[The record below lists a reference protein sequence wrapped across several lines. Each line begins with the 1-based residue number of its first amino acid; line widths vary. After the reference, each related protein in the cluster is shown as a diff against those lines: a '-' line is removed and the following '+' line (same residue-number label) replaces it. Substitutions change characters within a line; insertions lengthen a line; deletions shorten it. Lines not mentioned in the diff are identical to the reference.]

1 MSCHILSLPC
11 NPFCGLHGKVFL
23 LCPMFLHE
31 VSNFFTYINPCIFV
45 KALCVNVLLVLA
57 RFWHVLLQKLFL
69 YMKRFFTIIMI
80 FASVV
85 YATAQTMTMDEC
97 MEYAVKRSVSV
108 SKQENNLDNARI
120 NYKQSVAE
128 LFPSV
133 SAGVSASA
141 NFGRSIDPETNS
153 YTMVSTFSNSYDLG
167 ASMPLFAGL
176 RYVNGIRAA
185 KVARDRGYSDLQI
198 ARDRVAMEVMRA
210 YIDVVYYKE
219 AVNIAEEQLS
229 AARKTLRQAQKL
241 YGLGLKSAAEVAE
254 VASQEAGYDYML
266 TEQQNK
272 LAMAYIALREVMN
285 YPQEDVLEVVQI
297 DDFIPDVCTVS
308 PESVVESALAGNAR
322 IVSARLAVL
331 ESKLNYMKANGGWF
345 PTISLSGGIGT
356 SYYTNFK
363 STAYPAFGTQLD
375 NNRGVYVGVSMS
387 IPIFS
392 NLSRKASVRFSRNA
406 LRNAELEM
414 DAARNVVESEVVQ
427 ACRQMEGYGK
437 QYIQAVKK
445 IEAAQL
451 AYDGIAAK
459 FDKGLVTAIE
469 LQMSATTLLQAKS
482 DCLRSKLQYM
492 IEKRMV
498 DYYSGVPLVEFE

>member
-1 MSCHILSLPC
+1 
-11 NPFCGLHGKVFL
+11 
-23 LCPMFLHE
+23 
-31 VSNFFTYINPCIFV
+31 
-45 KALCVNVLLVLA
+45 
-57 RFWHVLLQKLFL
+57 
-69 YMKRFFTIIMI
+69 MKNI
-80 FASVV
+80 FAILTLSGSITL
-85 YATAQTMTMDEC
+85 ATAQTMSMDEC
-97 MEYAVKRSVSV
+97 MAYAVEHSVSV
-108 SKQENNLDNARI
+108 AKLENSLDNATI
-120 NYKQSVAE
+120 NYKQSVAG

-153 YTMVSTFSNSYDLG
+153 YTTVSTFSNSYDLG

-176 RYVNGIRAA
+176 RYVNTIRAA

-210 YIDVVYYKE
+210 YTDVVYYNE
-219 AVNIAEEQLS
+219 AVAIAEEQLS
-229 AARKTLRQAQKL
+229 VSRKTLLQAQKL
-241 YGLGLKSAAEVAE
+241 HELGLKSAAEVAE
-254 VASQEAGYDYML
+254 VASQEAGYDYLL
-266 TEQQNK
+266 TEQQNN

-285 YPQEDVLEVVQI
+285 YPQGAMLEVTAVC
-297 DDFIPDVCTVS
+297 DFLPAVGTVS
-308 PESVVESALAGNAR
+308 SAGVVDNALASNVQV
-322 IVSARLAVL
+322 VSAGLAVK
-331 ESKLNYMKANGGWF
+331 ESQYNYMKAKGSWF
-345 PTISLSGGIGT
+345 PTISLSGGVGT
-356 SYYTNFK
+356 SYYTNFG
-363 STAYPAFGTQLD
+363 SSAYPAFWTQLD
-375 NNRGVYVGVSMS
+375 NNRGAYVGVSMS

-392 NLSRKASVRFSRNA
+392 NFSRKASVRSSRNA

-414 DAARNVVESEVVQ
+414 DATRNAVESEVVQ

-498 DYYSGVPLVEFE
+498 DYYSGIPLVEVE

>member
-1 MSCHILSLPC
+1 
-11 NPFCGLHGKVFL
+11 
-23 LCPMFLHE
+23 
-31 VSNFFTYINPCIFV
+31 
-45 KALCVNVLLVLA
+45 
-57 RFWHVLLQKLFL
+57 
-69 YMKRFFTIIMI
+69 MKNI
-80 FASVV
+80 FAILTLSGSITL
-85 YATAQTMTMDEC
+85 ATAQTMSMDEC
-97 MEYAVKRSVSV
+97 MAYAVEHSVSV
-108 SKQENNLDNARI
+108 AKLENSLDNATI
-120 NYKQSVAE
+120 NYKQSVAG

-153 YTMVSTFSNSYDLG
+153 YTTVSTFSNSYDLG

-176 RYVNGIRAA
+176 RYVNTIRAA

-210 YIDVVYYKE
+210 YTDVVYYNE
-219 AVNIAEEQLS
+219 AVAIAEEQLS
-229 AARKTLRQAQKL
+229 VSRKTLLQAQKL
-241 YGLGLKSAAEVAE
+241 HELGLKSAAEVAE
-254 VASQEAGYDYML
+254 VASQEAGYDYLL
-266 TEQQNK
+266 TEQQNN

-285 YPQEDVLEVVQI
+285 YPQGAMLEVTAVC
-297 DDFIPDVCTVS
+297 DFLPAVGTVS
-308 PESVVESALAGNAR
+308 SAGVVDNALASNVQV
-322 IVSARLAVL
+322 VSAGLAVK
-331 ESKLNYMKANGGWF
+331 ESQYNYMKAKGSWF
-345 PTISLSGGIGT
+345 PTISLSGGVGT
-356 SYYTNFK
+356 SYYTNFG
-363 STAYPAFGTQLD
+363 SSAYPAFWTQLD
-375 NNRGVYVGVSMS
+375 NNRGAYVGVSMS

-392 NLSRKASVRFSRNA
+392 NFSRKASVRSSRNA

-414 DAARNVVESEVVQ
+414 DATRNAVESEVVQ
-427 ACRQMEGYGK
+427 ACKQMEGYGK

-498 DYYSGVPLVEFE
+498 DYYSGIPLVDVE

>member
-1 MSCHILSLPC
+1 M
-11 NPFCGLHGKVFL
+11 
-23 LCPMFLHE
+23 
-31 VSNFFTYINPCIFV
+31 
-45 KALCVNVLLVLA
+45 A
-57 RFWHVLLQKLFL
+57 RFWHVILQKHFLF
-69 YMKRFFTIIMI
+69 MKKI
-80 FASVV
+80 FAIFTLSTSITL
-85 YATAQTMTMDEC
+85 ATAQTMSMDEC
-97 MEYAVKRSVSV
+97 MAYAVEHSVSV
-108 SKQENNLDNARI
+108 AKQENSLDNATI
-120 NYKQSVAE
+120 NYKQSVAG

-141 NFGRSIDPETNS
+141 NFGRSIDPETNN
-153 YTMVSTFSNSYDLG
+153 YTTVSTFSNSYDLG

-176 RYVNGIRAA
+176 RYVNSIRAA

-198 ARDRVAMEVMRA
+198 ARDKVAMEVMRA
-210 YIDVVYYKE
+210 YTDVIYYKE
-219 AVNIAEEQLS
+219 AVTIAEEQLS
-229 AARKTLRQAQKL
+229 ASRKTLLQAQKL
-241 YGLGLKSAAEVAE
+241 HELGLKSAAEVAE
-254 VASQEAGYDYML
+254 VASQEAGYDYLL
-266 TEQQNK
+266 TEQQNN

-285 YPQEDVLEVVQI
+285 YPQGTALEVTAVG
-297 DDFIPDVCTVS
+297 DFLPAVGMVS
-308 PESVVESALAGNAR
+308 SAHVVENALAANAQV
-322 IVSARLAVL
+322 VSAGLAVK
-331 ESKLNYMKANGGWF
+331 ESKLNYMKAKGCWF
-345 PTISLSGGIGT
+345 PTINLSGGVGT
-356 SYYTNFK
+356 SYYTNFG
-363 STAYPAFGTQLD
+363 SSAYPAFLTQLD
-375 NNRGVYVGVSMS
+375 NNRGAYVGVSMS

-392 NLSRKASVRFSRNA
+392 NLSRKASVRSSRNA

-414 DAARNVVESEVVQ
+414 EATRNAVESEVVQ

-498 DYYSGVPLVEFE
+498 DYYSGIPLVEVE